1 MKKLFLNFQNNFLST
16 AALLGLLF
24 NLSSCAMIGVN
35 TLFEENAQFKKT
47 ITPTKNKAATP
58 VTVATEFNAL
68 VSEGAY
74 QLPVVGGARTIA
86 STMPGMPVP
95 AGTQITQIFC
105 NGGGPNVVNSTD
117 ATSVEFQNGVKVVTL
132 SPAVPA
138 SERSISSVTSTPKGF
153 KPHKAKSPADP
164 DTRTNAYKVKP
175 GDTLMKI
182 SFEHYGDIYKWRQIL
197 QDNKNLISNYK
208 SLEPGTVLTVRGEQF
223 VVIERNGKP
232 YLIRKNET
240 LTKISKNLY
249 GSKQYW
255 KSLWDNNRQ
264 LIKDPNKIYAGFTL
278 YYLDLD
284 QQVRPVLTQ
293 KVQPPK
299 LQEAKAQSA
308 NQPAVPTLEST
319 SQTDRVPAQ
328 NR

>member
-1 MKKLFLNFQNNFLST
+1 MT
-16 AALLGLLF
+16 AALFGVLANFSG
-24 NLSSCAMIGVN
+24 CAMIGAN
-35 TLFEENAQFKKT
+35 TLFEDNAQFKKT
-47 ITPTKNKAATP
+47 ISPTKNKSATP

-68 VSEGAY
+68 VSEGAF

-86 STMPGMPVP
+86 STMPGMPVQGVQG
-95 AGTQITQIFC
+95 GTQITQVFC
-105 NGGGPNVVNSTD
+105 NGGAPNVVGTGTP
-117 ATSVEFQNGVKVVTL
+117 TSVQFQNGVQVVTL
-132 SPAVPA
+132 SPAVPPSQA
-138 SERSISSVTSTPKGF
+138 RQISSVPKGF
-153 KPHKAKSPADP
+153 KPHKAKTPAEP
-164 DTRTNAYKVKP
+164 GTRTNAYTVKP

-182 SFEHYGDIYKWRQIL
+182 SFDHYGDVYKWRQIL

-293 KVQPPK
+293 KVQAPK
-299 LQEAKAQSA
+299 LQEAKAQSSA
-308 NQPAVPTLEST
+308 QPAVPTLEST